1 MSSSSLGVGNQ
12 GIDDVNQDIN
22 YGKTGADEIGSVFD
36 TSIVEKGTKWAKE
49 HLIFIGITLIAITG
63 LVYLAVFRKSD
74 PEADENSVD
83 NMLLGEDTEN
93 IMKELDLNLTKKANE
108 AHLTSSEEDED
119 ENEEND
125 IEGNNMDTLSND
137 ITNLDIDKL
146 EEYTDSSSI

>member
-12 GIDDVNQDIN
+12 GIDDVNPDVN
-22 YGKTGADEIGSVFD
+22 YGKTGADEIGAILD
-36 TSIVEKGTKWAKE
+36 TSIIEKGTKWVKE
-49 HLIFIGITLIAITG
+49 HPMFIGLTLIAITG

-74 PEADENSVD
+74 PETDENSVD

-108 AHLTSSEEDED
+108 AHLTSSEEDE
-119 ENEEND
+119 NEEND
-125 IEGNNMDTLSND
+125 IDQGNNMDTLSND